1 MGTSEKEDT
10 TEFIEEIKNHFR
22 PQSGFAANYKV
33 VMEEKKTPLIIEV
46 NGGTLQCFY
55 GEGNRADVEMQI
67 SRESFENIIMGRN
80 TFQSSFMAG
89 DMKMKGDFKVLR
101 GLDQVLIFGS
111 RTME

>member
-1 MGTSEKEDT
+1 MINREISLIAAVSHNGIIGVDGKIPWNIPEDL
-10 TEFIEEIKNHFR
+10 NHFKKLTMN
-22 PQSGFAANYKV
+22 GV
-33 VMEEKKTPLIIEV
+33 V
-46 NGGTLQCFY
+46 
-55 GEGNRADVEMQI
+55 
-67 SRESFENIIMGRN
+67 IMGRN